1 MSHILRIDASA
12 RNAGSTTRALA
23 DQLAQRG
30 LVMPQVT
37 VEQPD
42 PDELWSAKQV
52 REYLGIST
60 STFYQRRATPG
71 FPSIVDRPGQPR
83 WLASE
88 IRAWAAGK

>member
-1 MSHILRIDASA
+1 MNAITLNIDIGELAS
-12 RNAGSTTRALA
+12 ALA

-30 LVMPQVT
+30 LVVPQ
-37 VEQPD
+37 QPAD
-42 PDELWSAKQV
+42 TSGPDELWSAKQV

-60 STFYQRRATPG
+60 STFYDRRKTPG
-71 FPSIVDRPGQPR
+71 FPALVDRPGQPR